1 MSLAA
6 RFDGLQRRHAA
17 LGFPIAVVY
26 KFFDD
31 FGTYLAALITYYA
44 FVSLFPGLLLL
55 TTILGFVLAGHPDLQ
70 EQVLNSA
77 LAQFPV
83 IGGQLGEPHRI
94 GGGVAGLVIGTL
106 GALYGGLGVTQ
117 AIQYAMNTAWQVP
130 RNVRPNPLRARA
142 RSLLLLATLGVALA
156 GTTLLSVLGS
166 GAGGRVLFTVLA
178 VVVNAVVL
186 VAGFRLAT
194 ARDLTVRQ
202 VLPGALAAAVV
213 WQLLQTFGGLYV
225 SHVIRSASATNGVFA
240 TVLGLLAFLYVAA
253 TAMVLCTEV
262 NVVRVERLYPRA
274 LLTPFTDDVDL
285 TGGDERSY
293 AGAATSQRAKGFQEI
308 DVRFRPRRRGRRPRG
323 AR

>member
-70 EQVLNSA
+70 QQVLNSA

-156 GTTLLSVLGS
+156 GTTLLSVLGH

-178 VVVNAVVL
+178 VVINAVVL

-202 VLPGALAAAVV
+202 VLPGALAAAVI

-225 SHVIRSASATNGVFA
+225 SHVIRSASAINGVFA